1 MTIFS
6 TSRAKLPLAFAVL
19 LTAAALLVP
28 SGKRPPDVRAES
40 APVAALSQQ
49 H

>member
-1 MTIFS
+1 MTNFS
-6 TSRAKLPLAFAVL
+6 TTRAKLPLAFAIL

-28 SGKRPPDVRAES
+28 SDTRPPDSTARN
-40 APVAALSQQ
+40 APVAALSPQ